1 MASSVGL
8 DLVGLVAFSRDGT
21 KLGKLKDVF
30 SDSESSSEYLVIGRR
45 MTRDLVIP
53 ADVVEIEGERVLVP
67 FASSFLNSA
76 PAVKAKGAVSSEEH
90 SRLEA
95 FYHVRAAQD

>member
-1 MASSVGL
+1 MASPVGL
-8 DLVGLVAFSRDGT
+8 DLVGLAAFSREGT

-30 SDSESSSEYLVIGRR
+30 TDSESSSEYLVIGRR

-53 ADVVEIEGERVLVP
+53 ADVAEIEDKRVLVP

-76 PAVKAKGAVSSEEH
+76 PAVKSKGAISPDERD
-90 SRLEA
+90 RLEA
-95 FYHVRAAQD
+95 FYHVGAGHD

>member
-1 MASSVGL
+1 MTVSVGL
-8 DLVGLVAFSRDGT
+8 DLVGLTAFSRDGT

-30 SDSESSSEYLVIGRR
+30 TDSESSCEYLVIGRR
-45 MTRDLVIP
+45 LARDLVIP
-53 ADVVEIEGERVLVP
+53 ADVVEMQGDRVLVP

-76 PAVKAKGAVSSEEH
+76 PALKGKGAVSPEER
-90 SRLEA
+90 SRLQA

>member
-8 DLVGLVAFSRDGT
+8 DLVGLAAFSRDGT
-21 KLGKLKDVF
+21 KLGKLKDIF
-30 SDSESSSEYLVIGRR
+30 TDSESSSEYLVIGRR

-76 PAVKAKGAVSSEEH
+76 PAIKGKSAISRDERG
-90 SRLEA
+90 RLEA
-95 FYHVRAAQD
+95 FYHVGAVHD